1 MKKIL
6 VVLTLIFM
14 AMACSS
20 DDEKDEIGTGDNTS
34 VIVEQWVMPYMEN
47 VILGYY
53 DGNSCKILQEIG
65 TLKISKPTK
74 EIIINKD
81 VTDIYLFFDYYD
93 QMKEKTISYRVKEK
107 YTIKKNNVN
116 SFTVVKTDYIEIEK
130 NDKAQY
136 PHN

>member
-6 VVLTLIFM
+6 IVLTLIF
-14 AMACSS
+14 ATMACSS
-20 DDEKDEIGTGDNTS
+20 DNEKDEIGTGDNTS

-93 QMKEKTISYRVKEK
+93 QMKEKTISYRVNEK
-107 YTIKKNNVN
+107 HTIKKNSVN
-116 SFTVVKTDYIEIEK
+116 SFTVVKTDYIEIDK
-130 NDKAQY
+130 NDKTQY